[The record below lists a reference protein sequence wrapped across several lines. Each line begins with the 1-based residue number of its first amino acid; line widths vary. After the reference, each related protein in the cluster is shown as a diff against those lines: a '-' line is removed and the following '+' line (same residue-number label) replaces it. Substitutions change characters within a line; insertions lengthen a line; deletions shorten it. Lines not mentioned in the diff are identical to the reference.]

1 MILSF
6 FKRVYFSLRLLR
18 QNIENYQQTA
28 EHFSEAATQA
38 EARIR

>member
-1 MILSF
+1 MSQNCLF
-6 FKRVYFSLRLLR
+6 FLLPLP

-38 EARIR
+38 EAHIR

>member
-1 MILSF
+1 MNG
-6 FKRVYFSLRLLR
+6 FKFVYLFLLLLQ

-38 EARIR
+38 EARIQ